1 MEAFE
6 INVSEIEELQTYKYT
21 DVLDKIFT
29 KARRI
34 IVGGEIVI
42 LVRQYADGRSE
53 KFDEITTAE
62 DLEAYRKQVYKYLV

>member
-21 DVLDKIFT
+21 DALDKIFT
-29 KARRI
+29 KARRT

-42 LVRQYADGRSE
+42 LVRRYADGRSE

-62 DLEAYRKQVYKYLV
+62 DLDAYRKQVYKYLV